1 MTFQQKKRLEN
12 SIKSETEENVHC
24 FSPIEEVRKN
34 ISDNSSLE
42 NIILVKGMV
51 EKTLLN
57 NDNIPEQISL
67 LRLDT
72 DFYESTKIE
81 LEILFPKLVSG
92 GILILDDYGYWSG
105 ARKAIDEY
113 FKNTNYWLHYVDPSC
128 RYLIK
133 E

>member
-1 MTFQQKKRLEN
+1 MK
-12 SIKSETEENVHC
+12 
-24 FSPIEEVRKN
+24 
-34 ISDNSSLE
+34 
-42 NIILVKGMV
+42 NIILIQGMV
-51 EKTLLN
+51 ENTLLN
-57 NDNIPEQISL
+57 KDNIPDQISL

-81 LEILFPKLVSG
+81 LEILFPKLVPG

-113 FKNTNYWLHYVDPSC
+113 FKNTKYWLHYVDPSC

>member
-1 MTFQQKKRLEN
+1 MYGAEPPA
-12 SIKSETEENVHC
+12 ET
-24 FSPIEEVRKN
+24 IE
-34 ISDNSSLE
+34 IFPSLE
-42 NIILVKGMV
+42 PLHFGFVDI
-51 EKTLLN
+51 
-57 NDNIPEQISL
+57 
-67 LRLDT
+67 
-72 DFYESTKIE
+72 IE

-113 FKNTNYWLHYVDPSC
+113 FKNTKYWLHYVDPSC